1 MAARPWLHSPK
12 ARSII
17 SSRVDEAGG
26 GAMLGLAVGL
36 LCGALELYLLSRLT
50 YALTHEGSV
59 TQMALLFFMKF
70 LVLAGALAL
79 GVWLWRG
86 ELVWM
91 ASGMAAVL
99 ILGAIILFVRSGRKD
114 RKGGGKV

>member
-1 MAARPWLHSPK
+1 
-12 ARSII
+12 
-17 SSRVDEAGG
+17 
-26 GAMLGLAVGL
+26 MLGLAVGL
-36 LCGALELYLLSRLT
+36 LCGALELFLLSRLT
-50 YALTHEGSV
+50 YALTHGGSV

-86 ELVWM
+86 QLVWM

-99 ILGAIILFVRSGRKD
+99 ILGAIALFVRSGRKD